1 MVLLTVAAAAA
12 YWYFETPRIASV
24 DPLAFSPGEVVAIRG
39 RNFGSARGKSRVFLD
54 SSPLTQS
61 SYISWT
67 DDEIKIIPP
76 PSLDSGLLLVA
87 TPFGKSNPEIV
98 ISSAQLP
105 GKPENAVQAA
115 AGPSILA
122 INPPEATIGSLVE
135 IDGINFGSN
144 IQFSDVR
151 FSRNT
156 AGKNPGA
163 EGADSA
169 ASLTSPDADYV
180 VPEDPGLMYES
191 WDDKSISLRVPEGAG
206 SGTVIVRTPQGE
218 SAPFTFKVAQ
228 GSGAKYLFNP
238 AVYSLVFKVRL
249 RKTQPKQSGTI
260 VLYMPN
266 PPATFSQSLTSI
278 QEESPEPFMGD
289 YGKVAVFK
297 LSDLTGNET
306 VVSRT
311 ALVTVH
317 SVETDLAAYKDSF
330 ASGKIPNFLSA
341 YVAEDSL
348 VPARAVEIQ
357 ALAAKVA
364 GKEKNLQRKAA
375 LIRTWLE
382 KSVGWKPSSTARD
395 TPLSAL
401 KDGQAGSR
409 TYALL
414 ATALLRAAGLPA
426 VPISGFLARKDGISI
441 PHFWLEYYLP
451 AVGWIPWDPV
461 LALGSRPLGFDLA
474 LDDPRHYFGSLDN
487 RHIAISRGMTNVAP
501 LLGGSDMQ
509 TAKVPWSFQT
519 LFEESLGAPY
529 ASSWQEIE
537 ITSLH

>member
-1 MVLLTVAAAAA
+1 MKREARRRLAVAMVLLTVAAAAA

-218 SAPFTFKVAQ
+218 VRALYLQSRPGLGREIPLQSGSVFPGLQGQVEENSAQAERDDRFVYAESSGNLFTESHFHTGGKPRTFHGRLWKGRCLQTVGFDRERDGREQDSPRHRPQRRDGSRRLQRLLRIRQDPQFPFGLRSRGQSCTRASRGNSSPGGKGGGKREEPAKEGRPHSNMARKERGLEAVIDGEGYASVGAQ
-228 GSGAKYLFNP
+228 GWPSG
-238 AVYSLVFKVRL
+238 
-249 RKTQPKQSGTI
+249 I
-260 VLYMPN
+260 
-266 PPATFSQSLTSI
+266 
-278 QEESPEPFMGD
+278 
-289 YGKVAVFK
+289 
-297 LSDLTGNET
+297 
-306 VVSRT
+306 
-311 ALVTVH
+311 
-317 SVETDLAAYKDSF
+317 
-330 ASGKIPNFLSA
+330 
-341 YVAEDSL
+341 
-348 VPARAVEIQ
+348 
-357 ALAAKVA
+357 
-364 GKEKNLQRKAA
+364 
-375 LIRTWLE
+375 
-382 KSVGWKPSSTARD
+382 
-395 TPLSAL
+395 
-401 KDGQAGSR
+401 
-409 TYALL
+409 
-414 ATALLRAAGLPA
+414 
-426 VPISGFLARKDGISI
+426 
-441 PHFWLEYYLP
+441 
-451 AVGWIPWDPV
+451 
-461 LALGSRPLGFDLA
+461 
-474 LDDPRHYFGSLDN
+474 
-487 RHIAISRGMTNVAP
+487 
-501 LLGGSDMQ
+501 
-509 TAKVPWSFQT
+509 
-519 LFEESLGAPY
+519 
-529 ASSWQEIE
+529 
-537 ITSLH
+537 